1 MTPVAVAMRWPPFI
15 IPMTTLSFKSPLQ
28 HVCLLRLSAIG
39 DTCHALAALRAFQAA
54 WPETRF
60 TWIIGKVEA
69 KLMREILPEI
79 EFITFDKA
87 ATLQELWRLRAL
99 LRGRRFDLLLR
110 MQLSLGANLVSRL
123 VHAPIKLGFDRQRA
137 RELQWLFTNAQ
148 IEPKASE
155 HVLDSFMGFAR
166 ACGIEPKPPH
176 WNISLPPSSLDYA
189 RSVII
194 GGQRTLLISPCSSH
208 AARNWSAARYAALAD
223 HAASTH
229 HMSVVLV
236 GGRSSEEARMGA
248 ATAAAAH
255 APLINQV
262 GKDTLP
268 QLLGLMAQSTALLSP
283 DSGPVHM
290 ASMVGLPVL
299 GLYAATNPQRAGPYY
314 SRQWCVDK
322 YDAAARK
329 YLGKP
334 AAQIPWT
341 TKIERSGVM
350 DLIGASDVPAT
361 LDGRTAAR
369 GWRGCRARF
378 SLRSGPERNQGPHL
392 PRRISPQDHYP
403 AHQVAAH

>member
-1 MTPVAVAMRWPPFI
+1 
-15 IPMTTLSFKSPLQ
+15 MTTLSFKPPLQ

-99 LRGRRFDLLLR
+99 LRGRHFDLLLD
-110 MQLSLGANLVSRL
+110 MQLSLRASLISRL

-166 ACGIEPKPPH
+166 ACGIEPTPAH
-176 WNISLPPSSLDYA
+176 WDISLPPSSLEYA
-189 RSVII
+189 RSVIAA
-194 GGQRTLLISPCSSH
+194 GRRTLLISPCSSH
-208 AARNWSAARYAALAD
+208 AARNWSAASYAAVAD
-223 HAASTH
+223 HAASVH
-229 HMSVVLV
+229 QMSVVLV
-236 GGRSSEEARMGA
+236 GGRSSEETRMGA
-248 ATAAAAH
+248 SIAAAAR
-255 APLINQV
+255 APLVNQI

-268 QLLGLMAQSTALLSP
+268 QLLGLMSQSKALLSP

-341 TKIERSGVM
+341 TKIERPGVM
-350 DLIGASDVPAT
+350 DLIEVRDAT
-361 LDGRTAAR
+361 EKLDALILAEDFR
-369 GWRGCRARF
+369 
-378 SLRSGPERNQGPHL
+378 
-392 PRRISPQDHYP
+392 
-403 AHQVAAH
+403 